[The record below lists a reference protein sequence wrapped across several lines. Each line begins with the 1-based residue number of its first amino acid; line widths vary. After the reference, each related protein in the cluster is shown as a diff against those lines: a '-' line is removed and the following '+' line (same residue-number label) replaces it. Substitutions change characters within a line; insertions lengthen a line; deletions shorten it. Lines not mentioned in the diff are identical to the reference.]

1 MFVWQLVLTSL
12 LWAGNFVAGKWTA
25 GHASAMM
32 LSELRFGIAILVIL
46 PFVWMKEKRL
56 FPPRKALLLLLGM
69 GATGVTLFNVLL
81 FEALAHT
88 SAANTGLLSTLNPA
102 AIALI
107 SFVTFGHRLTL
118 RQTAGMLVSFAGV
131 VIVLTR
137 GDLERLLAL
146 QFNRGDLMMIGAV
159 LFWGCYTILS
169 QKAMAYVSPLAATLW
184 SGIFGLAFMLPFNIK
199 QFKLIDATPAFWAA
213 MIYIGVGATVIASLL
228 WNLGVKR
235 IGGTHAGIFLNLN
248 PVFTA
253 LLAFLLLDE
262 RMNASQ
268 WIGTTVVIGG
278 MLLFS
283 TTHQRR
289 KQPRADSYAVK

>member
-102 AIALI
+102 AIAFI
-107 SFVTFGHRLTL
+107 SFFTFGHRLTL
-118 RQTAGMLVSFAGV
+118 RQAVGMLVSFAGV

-137 GDLERLLAL
+137 WDLERLLAF

-169 QKAMAYVSPLAATLW
+169 QKAMAYVTPLAATLW
-184 SGIFGLAFMLPFNIK
+184 SGIFGLAFMLPFNIT
-199 QFKLIDATPAFWAA
+199 QITLIDATPAFWAA

-248 PVFTA
+248 PIFTS
-253 LLAFLLLDE
+253 LLAYLLLDE
-262 RMNASQ
+262 RMNAAQ

-283 TTHQRR
+283 TMKRMKIRR
-289 KQPRADSYAVK
+289 RAD

>member
-56 FPPRKALLLLLGM
+56 FPPRKAILLLLGM

-107 SFVTFGHRLTL
+107 SFLAFGHRLTL
-118 RQTAGMLVSFAGV
+118 RQAVGMIVSFAGV

-137 GDLERLLAL
+137 G
-146 QFNRGDLMMIGAV
+146 GIGAAARPPIQSRRPDDDRRRAV
-159 LFWGCYTILS
+159 L
-169 QKAMAYVSPLAATLW
+169 
-184 SGIFGLAFMLPFNIK
+184 GLLHHPVPK
-199 QFKLIDATPAFWAA
+199 
-213 MIYIGVGATVIASLL
+213 
-228 WNLGVKR
+228 KR
-235 IGGTHAGIFLNLN
+235 WPT
-248 PVFTA
+248 
-253 LLAFLLLDE
+253 
-262 RMNASQ
+262 
-268 WIGTTVVIGG
+268 
-278 MLLFS
+278 
-283 TTHQRR
+283 
-289 KQPRADSYAVK
+289 

>member
-56 FPPRKALLLLLGM
+56 LPPRKAILLLLGM

-107 SFVTFGHRLTL
+107 SFLAFGHRLTL
-118 RQTAGMLVSFAGV
+118 RQAAGMLVSFAGV

-184 SGIFGLAFMLPFNIK
+184 SGIFGLAFMLPFNIR
-199 QFKLIDATPAFWAA
+199 QFTLVDVTPAFWAA

-248 PVFTA
+248 PVFTS
-253 LLAFLLLDE
+253 LLAYLLLDE

-268 WIGTTVVIGG
+268 WIGTAVVIGG

-283 TTHQRR
+283 TKKRMKIRR
-289 KQPRADSYAVK
+289 GADCCSAD